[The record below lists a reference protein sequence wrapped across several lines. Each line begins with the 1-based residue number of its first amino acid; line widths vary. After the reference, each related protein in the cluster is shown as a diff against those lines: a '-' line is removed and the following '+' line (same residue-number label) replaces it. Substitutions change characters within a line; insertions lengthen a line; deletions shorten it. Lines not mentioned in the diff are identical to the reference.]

1 MKLQEL
7 ATPSKTQMIAK
18 TFESYFGAGIDVK
31 RLSAVQ
37 TKGMLAKVRTL
48 IGEHK
53 TSFARHTSEK
63 NPAYLKLIMIEQA
76 LVSRMSEMAPSAGA
90 VPVSTN
96 QQPKPAVPAVQGA
109 IAKDPKLA
117 AALKKSA
124 AGQTLSAD
132 EQKLVAGAAMMQ
144 AEDRLRRAYR
154 MLKESQVQQAQ
165 ITLAAQEMVDKIQSM
180 IEDISELQFKEL
192 PALVESIKNDPQLGV
207 DKATQFNSD
216 ATTAL
221 TGLLQNIQGAK
232 QQMEAALGV
241 VTGQGA
247 PSAAGAE
254 FGAELGADVAAD
266 TAAMDAAAGE
276 ESDIAAGAESDVDAD
291 LDAAAAAAAE
301 PMGSAPALGRQRR

>member
-7 ATPSKTQMIAK
+7 AMPSKTQMIAK
-18 TFESYFGAGIDVK
+18 TFESYFGAAIDVK
-31 RLSAVQ
+31 RLNAVQ
-37 TKGMLAKVRTL
+37 TQGMLAKVQTL
-48 IGEHK
+48 IREHQ

-63 NPAYLKLIMIEQA
+63 NPAYLKLVMIEQA
-76 LVSRMSEMAPSAGA
+76 LVSRMSEMAPTAGA
-90 VPVSTN
+90 VPATT
-96 QQPKPAVPAVQGA
+96 QQQKPAVQGA

-144 AEDRLRRAYR
+144 AENRLRRAYR

-165 ITLAAQEMVDKIQSM
+165 ITLAAQEMVDKMQSM

-192 PALVESIKNDPQLGV
+192 PALVESIKNDPQLGM

-266 TAAMDAAAGE
+266 TAAMDAAAGA
-276 ESDIAAGAESDVDAD
+276 ESDMAAGTESDVDAD

-301 PMGSAPALGRQRR
+301 PMGSATALGRQRR

>member
-7 ATPSKTQMIAK
+7 ATPNKTHMIAK
-18 TFESYFGAGIDVK
+18 TFESYFGSEINMQ
-31 RLSAVQ
+31 RLNAAQ
-37 TKGMLAKVRTL
+37 TQGMLAKVQGL
-48 IGEHK
+48 IHEHK

-76 LVSRMSEMAPSAGA
+76 LVSRMAEMSPTAGA
-90 VPVSTN
+90 VPPTSSS
-96 QQPKPAVPAVQGA
+96 QQKPAVQGA

-117 AALKKSA
+117 AALKKTA
-124 AGQTLSAD
+124 TGQTLSAE

-144 AEDRLRRAYR
+144 AEGRLRRAYR

-165 ITLAAQEMVDKIQSM
+165 ITLAAQEMVDKMQAM

-207 DKATQFNSD
+207 EKATQFNSD

-247 PSAAGAE
+247 PSVAGAE

-266 TAAMDAAAGE
+266 TAAMDAAGTEA
-276 ESDIAAGAESDVDAD
+276 DAAAD
-291 LDAAAAAAAE
+291 LDAAAVAASGEEE
-301 PMGSAPALGRQRR
+301 PVGSAGALGRDRR